1 MSFTLAE
8 VILKQHYSQTER
20 AQNQCRITQII
31 AEKASYA
38 QELQDSVCECAFSAL
53 MLLVGR
59 QEEHPACKNLS
70 GGVLAWLSVWSEV
83 QTCIWS
89 S

>member
-38 QELQDSVCECAFSAL
+38 QELQDSVCE
-53 MLLVGR
+53 
-59 QEEHPACKNLS
+59 
-70 GGVLAWLSVWSEV
+70 
-83 QTCIWS
+83 
-89 S
+89 